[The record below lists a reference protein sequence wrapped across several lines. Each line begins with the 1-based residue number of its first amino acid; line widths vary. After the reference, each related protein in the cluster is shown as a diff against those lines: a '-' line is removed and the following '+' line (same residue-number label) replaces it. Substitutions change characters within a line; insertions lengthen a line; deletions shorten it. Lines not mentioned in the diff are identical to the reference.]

1 MVFGVFRS
9 RVGFQKCRFVGY
21 SFAMKP
27 TVVWIDNAF
36 LQEYLRRKK
45 AKFLTQD
52 DDFMIGMLTK
62 LCFEK
67 YTGEKLIVGFKI
79 LDKYI
84 STVRDTSRF
93 SFSDLENILKQYRAQ
108 DEPFD
113 FLITQREGDRTK
125 SSAYQAKRMLF
136 QTEED
141 ISEKI
146 ITYLNDL
153 WRQYGSRRLQIDLV
167 LLITGS
173 FDPDVIRHG
182 IDSNTFP
189 FRRAYFLGVF
199 SGEMGFGE
207 LYPRTWFIR
216 RPMSEFLPTK

>member
-1 MVFGVFRS
+1 M
-9 RVGFQKCRFVGY
+9 GY
-21 SFAMKP
+21 SSVMKP
-27 TVVWIDNAF
+27 TVVWIDNAV
-36 LQEYLRRKK
+36 LREYLRRKK

-84 STVRDTSRF
+84 PIVRDASRF
-93 SFSDLENILKQYRAQ
+93 TFSDLENILKNYRAQ

-113 FLITQREGDRTK
+113 FLITQWRGDRTK

-136 QTEED
+136 QTEKD
-141 ISEKI
+141 VSERI
-146 ITYLNDL
+146 IMSLNNF
-153 WRQYGSRRLQIDLV
+153 WRKYGSRRLQIDLV

-173 FDPDVIRHG
+173 FDLDVIHDG
-182 IDSNTFP
+182 IDSSTFP

-199 SGEMGFGE
+199 SGKMGFGE
-207 LYPRTWFIR
+207 LYPDAWFAR
-216 RPMSEFLPTK
+216 YPMSEFLPTR